1 MAVLIALWP
10 LAFFSPVTGAG
21 AVALGLAIAAV
32 PAWLAWRL
40 IGGRTGDVLGAVE
53 QAFEVGFL
61 LAVAGLAVQ

>member
-1 MAVLIALWP
+1 
-10 LAFFSPVTGAG
+10 VTGLLVG
-21 AVALGLAIAAV
+21 AV

-61 LAVAGLAVQ
+61 LAVAGLAAG

>member
-1 MAVLIALWP
+1 
-10 LAFFSPVTGAG
+10 
-21 AVALGLAIAAV
+21 VALGLAAGAV

-61 LAVAGLAVQ
+61 LAVAGLAVR

>member
-10 LAFFSPVTGAG
+10 LVFLSPVAG
-21 AVALGLAIAAV
+21 GGGVALGLLLAAV

-61 LAVAGLAVQ
+61 LAVAGLAVG